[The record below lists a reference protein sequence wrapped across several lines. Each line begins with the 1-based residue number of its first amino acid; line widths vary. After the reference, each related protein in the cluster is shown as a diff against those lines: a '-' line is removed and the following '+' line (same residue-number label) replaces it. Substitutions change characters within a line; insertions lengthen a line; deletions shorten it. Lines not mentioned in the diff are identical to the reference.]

1 VSAVHKLIRLRR
13 RPAGVAPDAFHADW
27 LAEARAMLDTVPG
40 LVGYVQNHC
49 LLGGYRAREP
59 LFDGYAEEYYTSAD
73 ARDAS
78 ASLDSGDLVLAVE
91 VTVIRDGPQPPE
103 AIKSIELIRR
113 RPDLSHADFG
123 RYWREHHGPLAC
135 AIPFLRYEQNHLTNA
150 AARDPA
156 IAFHGAAVT
165 WFGSTAEMRMVA
177 DSDAY
182 RRTRADEANFL
193 DGASPVLLTI
203 THKLR

>member
-1 VSAVHKLIRLRR
+1 MHKLIRLRR
-13 RPAGVAPDAFHADW
+13 RPAGIAPDAFHVAW
-27 LAEARAMLDTVPG
+27 LAEARAILDTLPG

-49 LLGGYRAREP
+49 LAGGYRAREP
-59 LFDGYAEEYYTSAD
+59 LFDGYAEEYY
-73 ARDAS
+73 AS
-78 ASLDSGDLVLAVE
+78 AEAHDAAALARGGDLVLPVE
-91 VTVIRDGPQPPE
+91 VTIIRDGPQPPD

-123 RYWREHHGPLAC
+123 DYWRERHGPLAC
-135 AIPFLRYEQNHLTNA
+135 AIPFLRYEQNHLTDA
-150 AARDPA
+150 AAHDPA
-156 IAFHGAAVT
+156 IAFHGAAIT

-177 DSDAY
+177 ESHVY

-193 DGASPVLLTI
+193 DGVSPVLLTN